1 MLECT
6 FELNGKAMSA
16 LRCGALAFPAF
27 SGLDHH
33 KNRPEFSCYA
43 STGPIPRGTYYVV
56 DRQSGGMLGSIRD
69 SLRNKNEWFALYA
82 VDGKI
87 DDEAFCNA
95 IRRGE
100 FRLHPKGGQG
110 ISKGCITV
118 ESHMGYHHLRSLLK
132 AQRQHPVPGTTLKA
146 YGRVIVR

>member
-6 FELNGKAMSA
+6 FELNGKDMSA
-16 LRCGALAFPAF
+16 LRCGTLAFPAF
-27 SGLDHH
+27 SGLHGY
-33 KNRPEFSCYA
+33 KNRPEFSCHA
-43 STGPIPRGTYYVV
+43 GSGPIPRGTYYIF
-56 DRQSGGMLGSIRD
+56 DRQSGGMFGSIKDAFRG
-69 SLRNKNEWFALYA
+69 KNEWFALYA

-87 DDEAFCNA
+87 DDVAFCNSVQ
-95 IRRGE
+95 RGE

-118 ESHMGYHHLRSLLK
+118 ESHMGFHHLRALLK
-132 AQRQHPVPGTTLKA
+132 GQRQTSVPGTTLKA

>member
-110 ISKGCITV
+110 ISKGALPSRATWATTT
-118 ESHMGYHHLRSLLK
+118 YARSSK
-132 AQRQHPVPGTTLKA
+132 PSDNTPCR
-146 YGRVIVR
+146 GRRSRRMAG